1 MKLIGFRIQNFR
13 SIVDT
18 GWTDLSPDNI
28 TGLIGQN
35 ESGKTSILEALDSFY
50 TGTISEDILRSD
62 LSLPCVYC
70 RFKPEEVDVEKSLD
84 EKLLPDG
91 MIEKMKEIGTVC
103 LKRSY
108 AEDITSHVELAG
120 DEILKIYKNFY
131 KKREDEDK
139 VIREKIEEAIDEHNS
154 AIKAAEKAFKDKEDK
169 FKDIESAKESVNLLQ
184 KKYKLEKNGESKE
197 IASENF
203 NHAKRYLEEC
213 KNNHAAAGDIAEKKA
228 AEARMLSENTNLA
241 RESIDAQ
248 KRFQSN
254 KKELDIS
261 YKELQKCQRIFDMS
275 NNENDRRAS
284 RSQLDSSNETYV
296 KVLREYEQSK
306 EDYIRKKVI
315 AFKVLS
321 GGTIDAVRSQVK
333 KEKPHLDK
341 YYSLE
346 EAGRKLFNFVP
357 EFIFFEDFS
366 SLLPDRIDLHDILTE
381 NTNIEGYKAAKNFLI
396 ISGLDEDFFQ
406 QTNTRILKHK
416 IEKLNKEIT
425 IDFQDYWRQKIGKHN
440 KIKINFELE
449 HYDYSNPDKSGLP
462 YIEFWIKDKEQSL
475 YPKQR
480 SRGVRWFL
488 SFYLELQAAALS
500 ENRKNIVILID
511 EPGVSLHAKAQEDVL
526 EVFDNIKQDVQII
539 YTTHSPYLIDLNKL
553 YRLLAVQRAVEEDEA
568 SETRIFNAKSLSTA
582 SSDTL
587 SPLYSLMGIR
597 LSEYKFIQKKNNVI
611 LEDIATFY
619 YLKAIT
625 DMKNFKKQVFYL
637 PATGASNVRNLVNM
651 LLGWGIDFIVLTG
664 ANKEGN
670 DLIHDLTK
678 HLHAND
684 EDMANKKL
692 IQLDQ
697 FNSIE
702 DLFSTI
708 DFKKFIL
715 HERIGIP
722 ETNSEFIRH
731 NNLSRSILASNF
743 MREFKD
749 SKLKW
754 NDLDEETRGNF
765 SHLFDELD
773 KRLQ

>member
-50 TGTISEDILRSD
+50 TGSISEDMLRSD

-70 RFKPEEVDVEKSLD
+70 RFKPEEVSVERNLD

-91 MIEKMKEIGTVC
+91 LIKKMKETGTIC
-103 LKRSY
+103 LKRSW

-120 DEILKIYKNFY
+120 DEILTIYENFY
-131 KKREDEDK
+131 KKREDEEK
-139 VIREKIEEAIDEHNS
+139 IIIEKIEEAIDEHNA
-154 AIKAAEKAFKDKEDK
+154 AIKAVEKALNDKEDK
-169 FKDIESAKESVNLLQ
+169 FEDLELAKESVNVLQ
-184 KKYKLEKNGESKE
+184 KKFKLERNRESKE
-197 IASENF
+197 IASENL
-203 NHAKRYLEEC
+203 NHAKKDLEKC
-213 KNNHAAAGDIAEKKA
+213 KNNYAAAGNIIGKKT
-228 AEARMLSENTNLA
+228 AEARLLSENAKLA
-241 RESIDAQ
+241 LESIDAQ
-248 KRFQSN
+248 KMFQSN
-254 KKELDIS
+254 KEELEVS
-261 YKELQKCQRIFDMS
+261 YKELQKCQRIFDIS
-275 NNENDRRAS
+275 NNENDRRAA
-284 RSQLDSSNETYV
+284 RSQLDSSNENYV
-296 KVLREYEQSK
+296 RVLREYEQSN
-306 EDYIRKKVI
+306 EDYIQKKII

-321 GGTIDAVRSQVK
+321 GGTIDAVRSHVK
-333 KEKPHLDK
+333 KGKPHLDK

-346 EAGRKLFNFVP
+346 EAGRKLFNYVP

-381 NTNIEGYKAAKNFLI
+381 NTNIEGYKAAKSFLI

-440 KIKINFELE
+440 KIIINFELE
-449 HYDYSNPDKSGLP
+449 HYDNSNPDKSGLP

-500 ENRKNIVILID
+500 ETRKNLVILID

-553 YRLLAVQRAVEEDEA
+553 YRLLAVQRAIEEDES

-582 SSDTL
+582 STDTL

-597 LSEYKFIQKKNNVI
+597 LSEHKFIQKKNNVI

-619 YLKAIT
+619 YLKALT
-625 DMKNFKKQVFYL
+625 EMKNFKKDVFFL

-651 LLGWGIDFIVLTG
+651 LLGWGIDFMILTG
-664 ANKEGN
+664 ANKDGN
-670 DLIHDLTK
+670 ELIHDLTK
-678 HLHAND
+678 HLYAND
-684 EDMANKKL
+684 EDKANKKL
-692 IQLDQ
+692 LQLDQ
-697 FNSIE
+697 FNCIE

-722 ETNSEFIRH
+722 ETNSEFIKH
-731 NNLSRSILASNF
+731 NKLSRSILASNF

-754 NDLDEETRGNF
+754 NDLDEETRDNF